1 MFVKVETRAG
11 DPIQVGVSK
20 IVPLAQVVRLQIP
33 GWLGGVIWNRPVAV
47 VVKSDEDDEQIVP
60 VVDVTRAAQLAII
73 GLGFFITLMVY
84 LLNRGRN
91 N

>member
-1 MFVKVETRAG
+1 MFVKVETCAG

-84 LLNRGRN
+84 LLNRGRKN
-91 N
+91 